1 MNIKRLKINNL
12 YGKTYDIKF
21 HEQLTILYGLNG
33 SGKTTVL
40 DILFY
45 ILSGKINMLIKYK
58 FSSLDL
64 QFEKNKKLTRL
75 TLHDKGEYIEGKL
88 GDFEF
93 ELFKEPQLLYSE
105 DYKAMLNKNTLSDFR
120 KEIVRLSETVYIP
133 LNRRVRENISR
144 GVPVPT
150 KKRALS
156 LSELKNNEEVENVYY
171 AIPSENQKNI
181 ADSIKAANRHF
192 ELHKQRIVRE
202 ENIINTALRNEMVE
216 NFSVPITT
224 DLMHADDYDF
234 SNLEEK
240 MNVIFNDKK
249 NFKTNI
255 KELLTQYNETRCSY
269 EKKQNNIVIKD
280 DKMFIKHIS
289 AFVQLSKLNEI
300 ESIASMQKR
309 KIDVLKE
316 NLAHV
321 LKSINSLLKDTN
333 KRIKFNEDEN
343 KLVFLNYDNKNE
355 ELDLRLLSSGEK
367 QIVIFFVFSLTSQF
381 RTKDKLLLIAER

>member
-1 MNIKRLKINNL
+1 M
-12 YGKTYDIKF
+12 KF

-93 ELFKEPQLLYSE
+93 ELFKEPQLLESQ

-269 EKKQNNIVIKD
+269 EKN
-280 DKMFIKHIS
+280 
-289 AFVQLSKLNEI
+289 
-300 ESIASMQKR
+300 
-309 KIDVLKE
+309 KIT
-316 NLAHV
+316 
-321 LKSINSLLKDTN
+321 LL
-333 KRIKFNEDEN
+333 
-343 KLVFLNYDNKNE
+343 
-355 ELDLRLLSSGEK
+355 
-367 QIVIFFVFSLTSQF
+367 
-381 RTKDKLLLIAER
+381 